1 MSTFDEVINRRNT
14 GCAKWDMTKEGELP
28 MWVADMDFQTA
39 PQITEALV
47 ERAKQGVFGYALKGD
62 EWYQAYKNWW
72 STRHH
77 FDIEKDWLMFCTGV
91 IPALSSI
98 VRKLTT
104 PAENV
109 VVMTPVYNHF
119 FSSILNNGRNVL
131 ESKLKYENGEFD
143 IDFDDLQEKL
153 SNPQTTMMILCNPH
167 NPIGKI
173 WNRATLERIGN
184 MCYENNVIVVSDEIH
199 CDIVEPEK
207 EYISFASVSENCKN
221 NSITCVSPT
230 KTFNIAGIQTAA
242 IIVPNEG
249 LRNRVNRAINTDEV
263 AEPNVFAAIAPVVA
277 YNEGSEWLDELN
289 KYLWENRKFA
299 EEFIDKNIQG
309 VFAIKAEATYLM
321 WLDCTSISTN
331 SQELCNFIRE
341 KTGLFVTSGD
351 VYRNAD
357 GFMRVNIACP
367 RSVLEDGLNRLRE
380 GIEKFKVNNR

>member
-39 PQITEALV
+39 PQITNALI
-47 ERAKQGVFGYALKGD
+47 ERAKHGVFGYALKGD
-62 EWYQAYKNWW
+62 EWYEAYKNWW

-77 FDIEKDWLMFCTGV
+77 FNIEKEWLMFCTGV

-143 IDFDDLQEKL
+143 IDFKDLEEKL

-173 WNRATLERIGN
+173 WNKATLEKIGN
-184 MCYENNVIVVSDEIH
+184 MCCENHVIVVSDEIH

-207 EYISFASVSENCKN
+207 EYIPFASISEKCKN

-230 KTFNIAGIQTAA
+230 KTFNIAGLQTAA
-242 IIVPNEG
+242 ILVPDEG

-263 AEPNVFAAIAPVVA
+263 AEPNVFAAIVPVVA
-277 YNEGSEWLDELN
+277 YNEGGEWLDELN

-299 EEFIDKNIQG
+299 ENFIKENIKG
-309 VFAIKAEATYLM
+309 VFPIKAEATYLM
-321 WLDCTSISTN
+321 WVDCTSVSTN
-331 SQELCNFIRE
+331 SKELCDFIRE

-367 RSVLEDGLNRLRE
+367 RSVLEDGLNRLKT
-380 GIEKFKVNNR
+380 GIEQYLLAK

>member
-39 PQITEALV
+39 PQITNALI
-47 ERAKQGVFGYALKGD
+47 ERAKHGVFGYALKGD
-62 EWYQAYKNWW
+62 EWYEAYKNWW

-77 FDIEKDWLMFCTGV
+77 FNIEKEWLMFCTGV

-143 IDFDDLQEKL
+143 IDFKDLEEKL

-173 WNRATLERIGN
+173 WNKATLEKIGN
-184 MCYENNVIVVSDEIH
+184 MCCENHVIVVSDEIH

-207 EYISFASVSENCKN
+207 EYIPFASISEKCKN

-230 KTFNIAGIQTAA
+230 KTFNIAGLQTAA
-242 IIVPNEG
+242 ILVPDEG

-277 YNEGSEWLDELN
+277 YNECGEWLDELN

-299 EEFIDKNIQG
+299 ENFIKENIKG
-309 VFAIKAEATYLM
+309 VFPIKAEATYLM
-321 WLDCTSISTN
+321 WVDCTSVSTN
-331 SQELCNFIRE
+331 SKELCDFIRE

-367 RSVLEDGLNRLRE
+367 RSVLEDGLNRLKT
-380 GIEKFKVNNR
+380 GIEQYLLAK

>member
-39 PQITEALV
+39 PQITNALI
-47 ERAKQGVFGYALKGD
+47 ERAKHGVFGYALKGD
-62 EWYQAYKNWW
+62 EWYKAYKNWW

-77 FDIEKDWLMFCTGV
+77 FNIEKEWLMFCTGV

-143 IDFDDLQEKL
+143 IDFKDLEEKL

-173 WNRATLERIGN
+173 WNKATLEKIGN
-184 MCYENNVIVVSDEIH
+184 MCCENHVIVVSDEIH

-207 EYISFASVSENCKN
+207 EYIPFASISEKCKN

-230 KTFNIAGIQTAA
+230 KTFNIAGLQTAA
-242 IIVPNEG
+242 ILVPYEG

-277 YNEGSEWLDELN
+277 YNEGGEWLDELN

-299 EEFIDKNIQG
+299 ENFIKENIKG
-309 VFAIKAEATYLM
+309 VFPIKAEATYLM
-321 WLDCTSISTN
+321 WVDCTSVSTN
-331 SQELCNFIRE
+331 SKELCDFIRE

-367 RSVLEDGLNRLRE
+367 RSVLEDGLNRLKT
-380 GIEKFKVNNR
+380 GIEQYLLAK

>member
-28 MWVADMDFQTA
+28 MWVADMDFHTA
-39 PQITEALV
+39 PQITNALI
-47 ERAKQGVFGYALKGD
+47 ERAKHGVFGYALKGD
-62 EWYQAYKNWW
+62 EWYEAYKNWW

-77 FDIEKDWLMFCTGV
+77 FNIEKEWLMFCTGV

-143 IDFDDLQEKL
+143 IDFKDLEEKL

-173 WNRATLERIGN
+173 WNKATLEKIGN
-184 MCYENNVIVVSDEIH
+184 MCCENHVIVVSDEIH
-199 CDIVEPEK
+199 CDIVELEK
-207 EYISFASVSENCKN
+207 EYIPFASISEKCKN

-230 KTFNIAGIQTAA
+230 KTFNIAGLQTAA
-242 IIVPNEG
+242 ILVPDEG

-277 YNEGSEWLDELN
+277 YNEGGEWLDELN

-299 EEFIDKNIQG
+299 ENFIKENIKG
-309 VFAIKAEATYLM
+309 VFPIKAEATYLM
-321 WLDCTSISTN
+321 WVDCTSVSTN
-331 SQELCNFIRE
+331 SKELCDFIRE

-367 RSVLEDGLNRLRE
+367 RSVLEDGFNRLRT
-380 GIEKFKVNNR
+380 GIEQYLLVK

>member
-14 GCAKWDMTKEGELP
+14 CCAKWDMTKDGELP

-39 PQITEALV
+39 PQITNALI
-47 ERAKQGVFGYALKGD
+47 ERAKHGVFGYALKGD
-62 EWYQAYKNWW
+62 EWYEAYKNWW

-77 FDIEKDWLMFCTGV
+77 FNIEKEWLMFCTGV

-143 IDFDDLQEKL
+143 IDFKDLEEKL

-173 WNRATLERIGN
+173 WNKATLEKIGN
-184 MCYENNVIVVSDEIH
+184 MCCENHVIVVSDEIH

-207 EYISFASVSENCKN
+207 EYIPFASVSEICKN

-230 KTFNIAGIQTAA
+230 KTFNIAGLQTAA
-242 IIVPNEG
+242 ILVPDEG

-277 YNEGSEWLDELN
+277 YNEGGEWLDELN

-299 EEFIDKNIQG
+299 ENFIKENIKV
-309 VFAIKAEATYLM
+309 VFPIKAEATYLM
-321 WLDCTSISTN
+321 WVDCTSVSTN
-331 SQELCNFIRE
+331 SEELCDFIRE

-367 RSVLEDGLNRLRE
+367 RSLLEDGLNRLKT
-380 GIEKFKVNNR
+380 GI

>member
-39 PQITEALV
+39 PQITNALI
-47 ERAKQGVFGYALKGD
+47 ERAKHGVFGYALKGD
-62 EWYQAYKNWW
+62 EWYEAYKNWW

-77 FDIEKDWLMFCTGV
+77 FNIEKEWLMFCTGV

-143 IDFDDLQEKL
+143 IDFKDLEEKL
-153 SNPQTTMMILCNPH
+153 SNPQTTMMILCTPH

-173 WNRATLERIGN
+173 WNKATLEKIGN
-184 MCYENNVIVVSDEIH
+184 MCCENHVIVVSDEIH

-207 EYISFASVSENCKN
+207 EYIPFASISEKCKN

-230 KTFNIAGIQTAA
+230 KTFNIAGLQTAA
-242 IIVPNEG
+242 ILVPDEG

-277 YNEGSEWLDELN
+277 YNEGGEWLDELN

-299 EEFIDKNIQG
+299 ENFIKENIKG
-309 VFAIKAEATYLM
+309 VFPIKAEATYLM
-321 WLDCTSISTN
+321 WVDCTSVSTN
-331 SQELCNFIRE
+331 SEELCDFIRE

-367 RSVLEDGLNRLRE
+367 RSLLEDGLNRLKT
-380 GIEKFKVNNR
+380 GIEQYLLAK

>member
-28 MWVADMDFQTA
+28 MWVADMDFHTA
-39 PQITEALV
+39 PQITNALI
-47 ERAKQGVFGYALKGD
+47 ERAKHGVFGYALKGD
-62 EWYQAYKNWW
+62 EWYEAYKNWW

-77 FDIEKDWLMFCTGV
+77 FNIEKEWLMFCTGV

-143 IDFDDLQEKL
+143 IDFKDLEEKL

-173 WNRATLERIGN
+173 WNKATLEKIGN
-184 MCYENNVIVVSDEIH
+184 MCCENHVIVVSDEIH

-207 EYISFASVSENCKN
+207 EYIPFASISEKCKN

-230 KTFNIAGIQTAA
+230 KTFNIAGLQTAA
-242 IIVPNEG
+242 ILVPDEG

-277 YNEGSEWLDELN
+277 YNEGGEWLDELN

-299 EEFIDKNIQG
+299 ENFIKENIKG
-309 VFAIKAEATYLM
+309 VFPIKAEATYLM
-321 WLDCTSISTN
+321 WVDCTSVSTN
-331 SQELCNFIRE
+331 SKELCDFIRE

-367 RSVLEDGLNRLRE
+367 RSVLEDGFNRLRT
-380 GIEKFKVNNR
+380 GIEQYLLVK

>member
-39 PQITEALV
+39 PQITNALI
-47 ERAKQGVFGYALKGD
+47 ERAKHGVFGYALKGD
-62 EWYQAYKNWW
+62 EWYEAYKNWW

-77 FDIEKDWLMFCTGV
+77 FNIEKEWLMFCTGV

-143 IDFDDLQEKL
+143 IDFKDLEEKL

-173 WNRATLERIGN
+173 WNKATLEKIGN
-184 MCYENNVIVVSDEIH
+184 MCCENHVIVVSDEIH

-207 EYISFASVSENCKN
+207 EYIPFASISEKCKN

-230 KTFNIAGIQTAA
+230 KTFNIAGLQTAA
-242 IIVPNEG
+242 ILVPDEG

-277 YNEGSEWLDELN
+277 YNEGGEWLDELN

-299 EEFIDKNIQG
+299 ENFIKENIKV
-309 VFAIKAEATYLM
+309 VFPIKAEATYLM
-321 WLDCTSISTN
+321 WVDCTSVSTN
-331 SQELCNFIRE
+331 SEELCDFIRE

-367 RSVLEDGLNRLRE
+367 RSLLEDGLNRLKT
-380 GIEKFKVNNR
+380 GIEQYLLAK

>member
-39 PQITEALV
+39 PQITNALI
-47 ERAKQGVFGYALKGD
+47 ERAKHGVFGYALKGD
-62 EWYQAYKNWW
+62 EWYEAYKNWW

-77 FDIEKDWLMFCTGV
+77 FNIEKEWLMFCTGV

-143 IDFDDLQEKL
+143 IDFKDLEEKL

-173 WNRATLERIGN
+173 WNKATLEKIGN
-184 MCYENNVIVVSDEIH
+184 MCCENHVIVVSDEIH

-207 EYISFASVSENCKN
+207 EYIPFASVSEICKN

-230 KTFNIAGIQTAA
+230 KTFNIAGLQTAA
-242 IIVPNEG
+242 ILVPDEG

-277 YNEGSEWLDELN
+277 YNEGGEWLDELN

-299 EEFIDKNIQG
+299 ENFIKENIKV
-309 VFAIKAEATYLM
+309 VFPIKAEATYLM
-321 WLDCTSISTN
+321 WVDCTSVSTN
-331 SQELCNFIRE
+331 SEELCDFIRE

-367 RSVLEDGLNRLRE
+367 RSLLEDGLNRLKT
-380 GIEKFKVNNR
+380 GIEQYLLAK

>member
-39 PQITEALV
+39 PQITNALI
-47 ERAKQGVFGYALKGD
+47 ERAKHGVFGYALKGD
-62 EWYQAYKNWW
+62 EWYEAYKNWW

-77 FDIEKDWLMFCTGV
+77 FNIEKEWLMFCTGV

-143 IDFDDLQEKL
+143 IDFKDLEEKL

-173 WNRATLERIGN
+173 WNKATLEKIGN
-184 MCYENNVIVVSDEIH
+184 MCCENHVIVVSDEIH

-207 EYISFASVSENCKN
+207 EYIPFASISEKCKN

-230 KTFNIAGIQTAA
+230 KTFNIAGLQTAA
-242 IIVPNEG
+242 ILVPDEG

-277 YNEGSEWLDELN
+277 YNEGGEWLDELN

-299 EEFIDKNIQG
+299 ENFVKENIKG
-309 VFAIKAEATYLM
+309 VFPIKAEATYLM
-321 WLDCTSISTN
+321 WVDCTSVSTN
-331 SQELCNFIRE
+331 SKELCDFIRE

-367 RSVLEDGLNRLRE
+367 RSVLEDGFNRLRT
-380 GIEKFKVNNR
+380 GIEQYLLAK

>member
-39 PQITEALV
+39 PQITNALI
-47 ERAKQGVFGYALKGD
+47 ERAKHGVFGYALKCD
-62 EWYQAYKNWW
+62 EWYEAYKNWW

-77 FDIEKDWLMFCTGV
+77 FNIEKEWLMFCTGV

-143 IDFDDLQEKL
+143 IDFKDLEEKL

-173 WNRATLERIGN
+173 WNKATLEKIGN
-184 MCYENNVIVVSDEIH
+184 MCCENHVIVVSDEIH

-207 EYISFASVSENCKN
+207 EYIPFASISEKCKN

-230 KTFNIAGIQTAA
+230 KTFNIAGLQTAA
-242 IIVPNEG
+242 ILVPDEG

-277 YNEGSEWLDELN
+277 YNEGGEWLDELN

-299 EEFIDKNIQG
+299 ENFIKENIKG
-309 VFAIKAEATYLM
+309 VFPIKAEATYLM
-321 WLDCTSISTN
+321 WVDCTSVSTN
-331 SQELCNFIRE
+331 SKELCDFIRE

-367 RSVLEDGLNRLRE
+367 RSVLEDGFNRLRT
-380 GIEKFKVNNR
+380 GIEQYLLAK

>member
-14 GCAKWDMTKEGELP
+14 CCAKWDMTKDGELP

-39 PQITEALV
+39 PQITNALI
-47 ERAKQGVFGYALKGD
+47 ERAKHGVFGYALKGD
-62 EWYQAYKNWW
+62 EWYEAYKNWW

-77 FDIEKDWLMFCTGV
+77 FNIEKEWLMFCTGV

-143 IDFDDLQEKL
+143 IDFKDLEEKL

-173 WNRATLERIGN
+173 WNKATLEKIGN
-184 MCYENNVIVVSDEIH
+184 MCCENHVIVVSDEIH

-207 EYISFASVSENCKN
+207 EYIPFASISEKCKN

-230 KTFNIAGIQTAA
+230 KTFNIAGLQTAA
-242 IIVPNEG
+242 ILVPDEG

-277 YNEGSEWLDELN
+277 YNEGGEWLDELN

-299 EEFIDKNIQG
+299 ENFIKENIKG
-309 VFAIKAEATYLM
+309 VFPIKAEATYLM
-321 WLDCTSISTN
+321 WVDCTSVSTN
-331 SQELCNFIRE
+331 SEELCDFIRE

-367 RSVLEDGLNRLRE
+367 RSLLEDGLNRLKT
-380 GIEKFKVNNR
+380 GIEQYLLAK

>member
-39 PQITEALV
+39 PQITNALI
-47 ERAKQGVFGYALKGD
+47 ERAKHGVFGYALKGD
-62 EWYQAYKNWW
+62 EWYEAYKNWW

-77 FDIEKDWLMFCTGV
+77 FNIEKEWLMFCTGV

-104 PAENV
+104 LAENV

-143 IDFDDLQEKL
+143 IDFKDLEEKL

-173 WNRATLERIGN
+173 WNKATLEKIGN
-184 MCYENNVIVVSDEIH
+184 MCCENHVIVVSDEIH

-207 EYISFASVSENCKN
+207 EYIPFASISEKCKN

-230 KTFNIAGIQTAA
+230 KTFNIAGLQTAA
-242 IIVPNEG
+242 ILVPDEG

-277 YNEGSEWLDELN
+277 YNEGGEWLDELN

-299 EEFIDKNIQG
+299 ENFVKENIKG
-309 VFAIKAEATYLM
+309 VFPIKAEATYLM
-321 WLDCTSISTN
+321 WVDCTSVSTN
-331 SQELCNFIRE
+331 SKELCDFIRE

-367 RSVLEDGLNRLRE
+367 RSVLEDGFNRLRT
-380 GIEKFKVNNR
+380 GIEQYLLAK

>member
-39 PQITEALV
+39 PQITNALI
-47 ERAKQGVFGYALKGD
+47 ERAKHGVFGYALKGD
-62 EWYQAYKNWW
+62 EWYKAYKNWW

-77 FDIEKDWLMFCTGV
+77 FNIEKEWLMFCTGV

-143 IDFDDLQEKL
+143 IDFKDLEEKL

-173 WNRATLERIGN
+173 WNKATLEKIGN
-184 MCYENNVIVVSDEIH
+184 MCCENHVIVVSDEIH

-207 EYISFASVSENCKN
+207 EYIPFASISEKCKN

-230 KTFNIAGIQTAA
+230 KTFNIAGLQTAA
-242 IIVPNEG
+242 ILVPDEG

-277 YNEGSEWLDELN
+277 YNEGGEWLDELN

-299 EEFIDKNIQG
+299 ENFIKENIKG
-309 VFAIKAEATYLM
+309 VFPIKAEATYLM
-321 WLDCTSISTN
+321 WVDCTSVSTN
-331 SQELCNFIRE
+331 SKELCDFIRE

-367 RSVLEDGLNRLRE
+367 RSVLEDGLNRLKT
-380 GIEKFKVNNR
+380 GIEQYLLAK

>member
-39 PQITEALV
+39 PQITNALI
-47 ERAKQGVFGYALKGD
+47 ERAKHGVFGYALKGD
-62 EWYQAYKNWW
+62 EWYKAYKNWW

-77 FDIEKDWLMFCTGV
+77 FNIEKEWLMFCTGV

-98 VRKLTT
+98 VRELTT

-143 IDFDDLQEKL
+143 IDFKDLEEKL

-173 WNRATLERIGN
+173 WNKATLEKIGN
-184 MCYENNVIVVSDEIH
+184 MCCENHVIVVSDEIH

-207 EYISFASVSENCKN
+207 EYIPFASISEKCKN

-230 KTFNIAGIQTAA
+230 KTFNIAGLQTAA
-242 IIVPNEG
+242 ILVPDEG

-277 YNEGSEWLDELN
+277 YNEGGEWLDELN

-299 EEFIDKNIQG
+299 ENFIKENIKG
-309 VFAIKAEATYLM
+309 VFPIKAEATYLM
-321 WLDCTSISTN
+321 WVDCTSVSTN
-331 SQELCNFIRE
+331 SKELCDFIRE

-367 RSVLEDGLNRLRE
+367 RSVLEDGFNRLRT
-380 GIEKFKVNNR
+380 GIEQYLLAK

>member
-14 GCAKWDMTKEGELP
+14 CCAKWDMTKDGELP

-39 PQITEALV
+39 PQITNALI
-47 ERAKQGVFGYALKGD
+47 ERAKHGVFGYALKGD
-62 EWYQAYKNWW
+62 EWYEAYKNWW

-77 FDIEKDWLMFCTGV
+77 FNIEKEWLMFCTGV

-143 IDFDDLQEKL
+143 IDFKDLEEKL

-173 WNRATLERIGN
+173 WNKATLEKIGN
-184 MCYENNVIVVSDEIH
+184 MCCENHVIVVSDEIH

-207 EYISFASVSENCKN
+207 EYIPFASISEKCKN

-230 KTFNIAGIQTAA
+230 KTFNIAGLQTAA
-242 IIVPNEG
+242 ILVPDEG

-277 YNEGSEWLDELN
+277 YNEGGEWLDELN

-299 EEFIDKNIQG
+299 ENFIKENIKG
-309 VFAIKAEATYLM
+309 VFPIKAEATYLM
-321 WLDCTSISTN
+321 WVDCTSVSTN
-331 SQELCNFIRE
+331 SKELCDFIRE

-357 GFMRVNIACP
+357 CFMRVNIACP
-367 RSVLEDGLNRLRE
+367 RSVLEDGFNRLRT
-380 GIEKFKVNNR
+380 GIEQYLLAK

>member
-39 PQITEALV
+39 PQITNALI
-47 ERAKQGVFGYALKGD
+47 ERAKHGVFGYALKGD
-62 EWYQAYKNWW
+62 EWYEAYKNWW

-77 FDIEKDWLMFCTGV
+77 FNIEKEWLMFCTGV

-143 IDFDDLQEKL
+143 IDFKDLEEKL

-173 WNRATLERIGN
+173 WNKATLEKIGN
-184 MCYENNVIVVSDEIH
+184 MCCENHVIVVSDEIH

-207 EYISFASVSENCKN
+207 EYIPFASISEKCKN

-230 KTFNIAGIQTAA
+230 KTFNIAGLQTAA
-242 IIVPNEG
+242 ILVPDEG

-277 YNEGSEWLDELN
+277 YNEGGEWLDEFN

-299 EEFIDKNIQG
+299 ENFIKENIKG
-309 VFAIKAEATYLM
+309 VFPIKAEATYLM
-321 WLDCTSISTN
+321 WVDCTSVSTN
-331 SQELCNFIRE
+331 SKELCDFIRE

-367 RSVLEDGLNRLRE
+367 RSVLEDGLNRLKT
-380 GIEKFKVNNR
+380 GIEQYLLAK

>member
-39 PQITEALV
+39 PQITNALI
-47 ERAKQGVFGYALKGD
+47 ERAKHGVFGYALKGD
-62 EWYQAYKNWW
+62 EWYEAYKNWW

-77 FDIEKDWLMFCTGV
+77 FNIEKEWLMFCTGV

-143 IDFDDLQEKL
+143 IDFKDLEEKL

-173 WNRATLERIGN
+173 WNKATLEKIGN
-184 MCYENNVIVVSDEIH
+184 MCCENHVIVVSDEIH

-207 EYISFASVSENCKN
+207 EYIPFASISEKCKN

-230 KTFNIAGIQTAA
+230 KTFNIAGLQTAA
-242 IIVPNEG
+242 ILVPDEG

-277 YNEGSEWLDELN
+277 YNEGGEWLDELN

-299 EEFIDKNIQG
+299 ENFIKENIKW
-309 VFAIKAEATYLM
+309 VFPIKAEATYLM
-321 WLDCTSISTN
+321 WVDCTSVSTN
-331 SQELCNFIRE
+331 SEELCDFIRE

-367 RSVLEDGLNRLRE
+367 RSLLEDGLNRLKT
-380 GIEKFKVNNR
+380 GIEQYLLAK

>member
-39 PQITEALV
+39 PQITNALI
-47 ERAKQGVFGYALKGD
+47 ERAKHGVFGYALKGD
-62 EWYQAYKNWW
+62 EWYEAYKNWW

-77 FDIEKDWLMFCTGV
+77 FNIEKEWLMFCTGV

-143 IDFDDLQEKL
+143 IDFKDLEEKL

-173 WNRATLERIGN
+173 WNKATLEKIGN
-184 MCYENNVIVVSDEIH
+184 MCCENHVIVVSDEIH

-207 EYISFASVSENCKN
+207 EYIPFASISEKCKN

-230 KTFNIAGIQTAA
+230 KTFNIAGLQTAA
-242 IIVPNEG
+242 ILVPDEG

-277 YNEGSEWLDELN
+277 YNEGGEWLDELN

-299 EEFIDKNIQG
+299 ENFIKENIKG
-309 VFAIKAEATYLM
+309 VFPIKAEATYLM
-321 WLDCTSISTN
+321 WVDCTSVSTN
-331 SQELCNFIRE
+331 SKELCDFIRE

-367 RSVLEDGLNRLRE
+367 RSVLEDGFNRLRT
-380 GIEKFKVNNR
+380 GIEQYLLAK

>member
-39 PQITEALV
+39 PQITNALI
-47 ERAKQGVFGYALKGD
+47 ERAKHGVFGYALKGD
-62 EWYQAYKNWW
+62 EWYEAYKNWW

-77 FDIEKDWLMFCTGV
+77 FNIEKEWLMFCTGV

-143 IDFDDLQEKL
+143 IDFKDLEEKL

-173 WNRATLERIGN
+173 WNKATLEKIGN
-184 MCYENNVIVVSDEIH
+184 MCCENHVIVVSDEIH

-207 EYISFASVSENCKN
+207 EYIPFASISEKCKN

-230 KTFNIAGIQTAA
+230 KTFNIAGLQTAA
-242 IIVPNEG
+242 ILVPDEG

-277 YNEGSEWLDELN
+277 YNEGGEWLDELN

-299 EEFIDKNIQG
+299 ESFIKENIKG
-309 VFAIKAEATYLM
+309 VFPIKAEATYLM
-321 WLDCTSISTN
+321 WVDCTSVSTN
-331 SQELCNFIRE
+331 SEELCDFIRE

-367 RSVLEDGLNRLRE
+367 RSVLEDGLNRLMT
-380 GIEKFKVNNR
+380 GIEQYLLAK

>member
-39 PQITEALV
+39 PQITNALI
-47 ERAKQGVFGYALKGD
+47 ERAKHGVFGYALKGD
-62 EWYQAYKNWW
+62 EWYEAYKNWW

-77 FDIEKDWLMFCTGV
+77 FNIEKEWLMFCTGV

-143 IDFDDLQEKL
+143 IDFKDLEEKL

-173 WNRATLERIGN
+173 WNKATLEKIGN
-184 MCYENNVIVVSDEIH
+184 MCCENHVIVVSDEIH

-207 EYISFASVSENCKN
+207 EYIPFASISEKCKN

-230 KTFNIAGIQTAA
+230 KTFNIAGLQTAA
-242 IIVPNEG
+242 ILVPDEG

-277 YNEGSEWLDELN
+277 YNEGGEWLDELN

-299 EEFIDKNIQG
+299 ENFIKENIKG
-309 VFAIKAEATYLM
+309 VFPIKAEATYLM
-321 WLDCTSISTN
+321 WVDCTSVSTN
-331 SQELCNFIRE
+331 SKELCDFVRE

-367 RSVLEDGLNRLRE
+367 RSVLEDGLNRLKT
-380 GIEKFKVNNR
+380 GIEQYLLAK

>member
-39 PQITEALV
+39 PQITNALI
-47 ERAKQGVFGYALKGD
+47 ERAKHGVFGYALKGD
-62 EWYQAYKNWW
+62 EWYEAYNNWW

-77 FDIEKDWLMFCTGV
+77 FNIEKEWLMFCTGV

-143 IDFDDLQEKL
+143 IDFKDLEEKL

-173 WNRATLERIGN
+173 WNKATLEKIGN
-184 MCYENNVIVVSDEIH
+184 MCCENHVIVVSDEIH

-207 EYISFASVSENCKN
+207 EYIPFASISEKCKN

-230 KTFNIAGIQTAA
+230 KTFNIAGLQTAA
-242 IIVPNEG
+242 ILVPDEG

-277 YNEGSEWLDELN
+277 YNEGGEWLDELN

-299 EEFIDKNIQG
+299 ENFIKENIKG
-309 VFAIKAEATYLM
+309 VFPIKAEATYLM
-321 WLDCTSISTN
+321 WVDCTSVSTN
-331 SQELCNFIRE
+331 SKELCDFIRE
-341 KTGLFVTSGD
+341 KTGLFVTGGD

-367 RSVLEDGLNRLRE
+367 RSVLEDGLNRLKT
-380 GIEKFKVNNR
+380 GIEQYLLAK

>member
-39 PQITEALV
+39 PQITNALI
-47 ERAKQGVFGYALKGD
+47 ERAKHGVFGYALKGD
-62 EWYQAYKNWW
+62 EWYEAYKNWW

-77 FDIEKDWLMFCTGV
+77 FNIEKEWLMFCTGV

-109 VVMTPVYNHF
+109 VLMTPVYNHF

-143 IDFDDLQEKL
+143 IDFKDLEEKL

-173 WNRATLERIGN
+173 WNKATLEKIGN
-184 MCYENNVIVVSDEIH
+184 MCCENHVIVVSDEIH

-207 EYISFASVSENCKN
+207 EYIPFASISEKCKN

-230 KTFNIAGIQTAA
+230 KTFNIAGLQTAA
-242 IIVPNEG
+242 ILVPDEG

-277 YNEGSEWLDELN
+277 YNEGGEWLDELN

-299 EEFIDKNIQG
+299 ENFIKENIKG
-309 VFAIKAEATYLM
+309 VFPIKAEATYLM
-321 WLDCTSISTN
+321 WVDCTSVSTN
-331 SQELCNFIRE
+331 SEELCDFIRE

-367 RSVLEDGLNRLRE
+367 RSLLEDGLNRLKT
-380 GIEKFKVNNR
+380 GIEQYLLAK

>member
-39 PQITEALV
+39 PQITNALI
-47 ERAKQGVFGYALKGD
+47 ERAKHGVFGYALKGD
-62 EWYQAYKNWW
+62 EWYEAYKNWW

-77 FDIEKDWLMFCTGV
+77 FNIEKEWLMFCTGV

-143 IDFDDLQEKL
+143 IDFKDLEEKL

-173 WNRATLERIGN
+173 WNKATLEKIGN
-184 MCYENNVIVVSDEIH
+184 MCCENHVIVVSDEIH

-207 EYISFASVSENCKN
+207 EYIPFASISEKCKN

-230 KTFNIAGIQTAA
+230 KTFNIAGLQTAA
-242 IIVPNEG
+242 ILVPYEG

-277 YNEGSEWLDELN
+277 YNEGGEWLDELN

-299 EEFIDKNIQG
+299 ENFIKENIKG
-309 VFAIKAEATYLM
+309 VFPIKAEATYLM
-321 WLDCTSISTN
+321 WVDCTSVSTN
-331 SQELCNFIRE
+331 SKELCDFIRE

-367 RSVLEDGLNRLRE
+367 RSVLEDGLNRLKT
-380 GIEKFKVNNR
+380 GIEQYLLAK

>member
-1 MSTFDEVINRRNT
+1 
-14 GCAKWDMTKEGELP
+14 
-28 MWVADMDFQTA
+28 
-39 PQITEALV
+39 
-47 ERAKQGVFGYALKGD
+47 
-62 EWYQAYKNWW
+62 
-72 STRHH
+72 
-77 FDIEKDWLMFCTGV
+77 MFCTGV

-104 PAENV
+104 PAENL

-143 IDFDDLQEKL
+143 IDFKDLEEKL

-173 WNRATLERIGN
+173 WNKATLEKIGN
-184 MCYENNVIVVSDEIH
+184 MCCENHVIVVSDEIH

-207 EYISFASVSENCKN
+207 EYIPFASISEKCKN

-230 KTFNIAGIQTAA
+230 KTFNIAGLQTAA
-242 IIVPNEG
+242 ILVPDEG

-277 YNEGSEWLDELN
+277 YNEGGEWLDELN

-299 EEFIDKNIQG
+299 ENFIKENIKG
-309 VFAIKAEATYLM
+309 VFPIKAEATYLM
-321 WLDCTSISTN
+321 WVDCTSVSTN
-331 SQELCNFIRE
+331 SKELCDFIRE

-367 RSVLEDGLNRLRE
+367 RSVLEDGLNRLKT
-380 GIEKFKVNNR
+380 GIEQYLLAK

>member
-14 GCAKWDMTKEGELP
+14 CCAKWDMTKDGELP

-39 PQITEALV
+39 PQITNALI
-47 ERAKQGVFGYALKGD
+47 ERAKHGVFGYALKGD
-62 EWYQAYKNWW
+62 EWYEAYKNWW

-77 FDIEKDWLMFCTGV
+77 FNIEKEWLMFCTGV

-143 IDFDDLQEKL
+143 IDFKDLEEKL

-173 WNRATLERIGN
+173 WNKATLEKIGN
-184 MCYENNVIVVSDEIH
+184 MCCENHVIVVSDEIH

-207 EYISFASVSENCKN
+207 EYIPFASVSAKL
-221 NSITCVSPT
+221 
-230 KTFNIAGIQTAA
+230 F
-242 IIVPNEG
+242 
-249 LRNRVNRAINTDEV
+249 
-263 AEPNVFAAIAPVVA
+263 PVQ
-277 YNEGSEWLDELN
+277 D
-289 KYLWENRKFA
+289 
-299 EEFIDKNIQG
+299 
-309 VFAIKAEATYLM
+309 
-321 WLDCTSISTN
+321 
-331 SQELCNFIRE
+331 
-341 KTGLFVTSGD
+341 LFVLL
-351 VYRNAD
+351 Y
-357 GFMRVNIACP
+357 
-367 RSVLEDGLNRLRE
+367 
-380 GIEKFKVNNR
+380 

>member
-39 PQITEALV
+39 PQITNALI
-47 ERAKQGVFGYALKGD
+47 ERAKHGVFGYALKGD
-62 EWYQAYKNWW
+62 EWYEAYKNWW

-77 FDIEKDWLMFCTGV
+77 FNIEKEWLMFCTGV

-143 IDFDDLQEKL
+143 IDFKDLEEKL

-173 WNRATLERIGN
+173 WNKATLEKIGN
-184 MCYENNVIVVSDEIH
+184 MCCENHVIVVSDEIH

-207 EYISFASVSENCKN
+207 EYIPFASISEKCKN

-230 KTFNIAGIQTAA
+230 KTFNIAGLQTAA
-242 IIVPNEG
+242 ILVPDEG

-277 YNEGSEWLDELN
+277 YNEGGEWLDELN

-299 EEFIDKNIQG
+299 ENFIKENIKG
-309 VFAIKAEATYLM
+309 VFPIKAEATYLM
-321 WLDCTSISTN
+321 WVDCTSVSTN
-331 SQELCNFIRE
+331 SKELCDFIRE
-341 KTGLFVTSGD
+341 KTGLFVTGGD

-367 RSVLEDGLNRLRE
+367 RSVLEDGLNRLKT
-380 GIEKFKVNNR
+380 GIEQYLLAK

>member
-39 PQITEALV
+39 PQITNALI
-47 ERAKQGVFGYALKGD
+47 ERAKHGVFGYALKGD
-62 EWYQAYKNWW
+62 EWYKAYKNWW

-77 FDIEKDWLMFCTGV
+77 FNIEKEWLMFCTGV

-143 IDFDDLQEKL
+143 IDFKDLEEKL

-173 WNRATLERIGN
+173 WNKATLEKIGN
-184 MCYENNVIVVSDEIH
+184 MCCENHVIVVSDEIH

-207 EYISFASVSENCKN
+207 EYIPFASVSEICKN

-230 KTFNIAGIQTAA
+230 KTFNIAGLQTAA
-242 IIVPNEG
+242 ILVPDEG

-277 YNEGSEWLDELN
+277 YNEGGEWLDELN

-299 EEFIDKNIQG
+299 ENFIKENIKV
-309 VFAIKAEATYLM
+309 VFPIKAEATYLM
-321 WLDCTSISTN
+321 WVDCTSVSTN
-331 SQELCNFIRE
+331 SEELCDFIRE

-367 RSVLEDGLNRLRE
+367 RSLLEDGLNRLKT
-380 GIEKFKVNNR
+380 GIEQYLLAK

>member
-28 MWVADMDFQTA
+28 MWVADMDFHTA
-39 PQITEALV
+39 PQITNALI
-47 ERAKQGVFGYALKGD
+47 ERAKHGVFGYALKGD
-62 EWYQAYKNWW
+62 EWYEAYKNWW

-77 FDIEKDWLMFCTGV
+77 FNIEKEWLMFCTGV

-143 IDFDDLQEKL
+143 IDFKDLEEKL

-173 WNRATLERIGN
+173 WNKATLEKIGN
-184 MCYENNVIVVSDEIH
+184 MCCENHVIVVSDEIH

-207 EYISFASVSENCKN
+207 EYIPFASISEKCKN

-230 KTFNIAGIQTAA
+230 KTFNIAGLQTAA
-242 IIVPNEG
+242 ILVPDEG

-277 YNEGSEWLDELN
+277 YNEGGEWLDELN

-299 EEFIDKNIQG
+299 ENFIKENIKG
-309 VFAIKAEATYLM
+309 VFPIKAEATYLM
-321 WLDCTSISTN
+321 WVDCTSVSTN
-331 SQELCNFIRE
+331 SKELCDFIRE

-367 RSVLEDGLNRLRE
+367 RSVLEDGFNRLRT
-380 GIEKFKVNNR
+380 GIEQYLLAK

>member
-14 GCAKWDMTKEGELP
+14 CCAKWDMTKDGELP

-39 PQITEALV
+39 PQITNALI
-47 ERAKQGVFGYALKGD
+47 ERAKHGVFGYALKGD
-62 EWYQAYKNWW
+62 EWYEAYKNWW

-77 FDIEKDWLMFCTGV
+77 FNIEKEWLMFCTGV

-143 IDFDDLQEKL
+143 IDFKDLEEKL

-173 WNRATLERIGN
+173 WNKATLEKIGN
-184 MCYENNVIVVSDEIH
+184 MCCENHVIVVSDEIH

-207 EYISFASVSENCKN
+207 EYIPFASVSEICKN

-230 KTFNIAGIQTAA
+230 KTFNIAGLQTAA
-242 IIVPNEG
+242 ILVPDEG

-277 YNEGSEWLDELN
+277 YNEGGEWLDELN

-299 EEFIDKNIQG
+299 ENFIKENIKV
-309 VFAIKAEATYLM
+309 VFPIKAEATYLM
-321 WLDCTSISTN
+321 WVDCTSVSTN
-331 SQELCNFIRE
+331 SEELCDFIRE

-367 RSVLEDGLNRLRE
+367 RSLLEDGLNRLKT
-380 GIEKFKVNNR
+380 GIEQYLLAK

>member
-39 PQITEALV
+39 PQITNALI
-47 ERAKQGVFGYALKGD
+47 ERAKHGVFGYALKGD
-62 EWYQAYKNWW
+62 EWYEAYKNWW

-77 FDIEKDWLMFCTGV
+77 FNIEKEWLMFCTGV

-143 IDFDDLQEKL
+143 IDFKDLEEKL

-173 WNRATLERIGN
+173 WNKATLEKIGN
-184 MCYENNVIVVSDEIH
+184 MCCENHVIVVSDEIH

-207 EYISFASVSENCKN
+207 EYIPFASISEKCKN

-230 KTFNIAGIQTAA
+230 KTFNIAGLQTAA
-242 IIVPNEG
+242 ILVPDEG

-277 YNEGSEWLDELN
+277 YNEGGEWLDELN

-299 EEFIDKNIQG
+299 ENFIKENIKG
-309 VFAIKAEATYLM
+309 VFPIKAEATYLM
-321 WLDCTSISTN
+321 WVDCTSVSTN
-331 SQELCNFIRE
+331 SEELCDFIRE

-357 GFMRVNIACP
+357 GFMRVNIACL
-367 RSVLEDGLNRLRE
+367 RSLLEDGLNRLKT
-380 GIEKFKVNNR
+380 GIEQYLLAK

>member
-14 GCAKWDMTKEGELP
+14 CCAKWDMTKDGELP

-39 PQITEALV
+39 PQITNALI
-47 ERAKQGVFGYALKGD
+47 ERAKHGVFGYALKGD
-62 EWYQAYKNWW
+62 EWYEAYKNWW

-77 FDIEKDWLMFCTGV
+77 FNIEKEWLMFCTGV

-143 IDFDDLQEKL
+143 IDFKDLEEKL

-173 WNRATLERIGN
+173 WNKATLEKIGN
-184 MCYENNVIVVSDEIH
+184 MCCENHVIVVSDEIH

-207 EYISFASVSENCKN
+207 EYIPFASISEKCKN

-230 KTFNIAGIQTAA
+230 KTFNIAGLQTAA
-242 IIVPNEG
+242 ILVPDEG

-277 YNEGSEWLDELN
+277 YNEGGEWLDELN

-299 EEFIDKNIQG
+299 ENFIKENIKG
-309 VFAIKAEATYLM
+309 VFPIKAEATYLM
-321 WLDCTSISTN
+321 WVDCTSVSTN
-331 SQELCNFIRE
+331 SKELCDFIRE

-367 RSVLEDGLNRLRE
+367 RSVLEDGFNRLRT
-380 GIEKFKVNNR
+380 GIEQYLLAK

>member
-39 PQITEALV
+39 PQITNALI
-47 ERAKQGVFGYALKGD
+47 ERAKHGVFGYALKGD
-62 EWYQAYKNWW
+62 EWYEAYKNWW

-77 FDIEKDWLMFCTGV
+77 FNIEKEWLMFCTGV

-143 IDFDDLQEKL
+143 IDFKDLEEKL

-173 WNRATLERIGN
+173 WNKATLEKIGN
-184 MCYENNVIVVSDEIH
+184 MCCENHVIVVSDEIH

-207 EYISFASVSENCKN
+207 EYIPFASISEKCKN

-230 KTFNIAGIQTAA
+230 KTFNIAGLQTAA
-242 IIVPNEG
+242 ILVPDEG

-277 YNEGSEWLDELN
+277 YNEGGEWLDELN

-299 EEFIDKNIQG
+299 ESFIKENIKG
-309 VFAIKAEATYLM
+309 VFPIKAEATYLM
-321 WLDCTSISTN
+321 WVDCTSVSTN
-331 SQELCNFIRE
+331 SKELCDFIRE

-367 RSVLEDGLNRLRE
+367 RSVLEDGLNRLKT
-380 GIEKFKVNNR
+380 GIEQYLLAK

>member
-28 MWVADMDFQTA
+28 MWVADMDFHTA
-39 PQITEALV
+39 PQITNALI
-47 ERAKQGVFGYALKGD
+47 ERAKHGVFGYALKGD
-62 EWYQAYKNWW
+62 EWYEAYKNWW

-77 FDIEKDWLMFCTGV
+77 FNIEKEWLMFCTGV

-143 IDFDDLQEKL
+143 IDFKDLEEKL

-173 WNRATLERIGN
+173 WNKATLEKIGN
-184 MCYENNVIVVSDEIH
+184 MCCENHVIVVSDEIH

-207 EYISFASVSENCKN
+207 EYIPFASISEKCKN

-230 KTFNIAGIQTAA
+230 KTFNIAGLQTAA
-242 IIVPNEG
+242 ILVPDEG

-277 YNEGSEWLDELN
+277 YNEGGEWLDELN

-299 EEFIDKNIQG
+299 ENFIKENIKG
-309 VFAIKAEATYLM
+309 VFPIKAEATYLM
-321 WLDCTSISTN
+321 WVDCTSVSTN
-331 SQELCNFIRE
+331 SKELCDFVRE

-367 RSVLEDGLNRLRE
+367 RSVLEDGLNRLKT
-380 GIEKFKVNNR
+380 GIEQYLLAK

>member
-39 PQITEALV
+39 PQITNTLI
-47 ERAKQGVFGYALKGD
+47 ERAKHGVFGYALKGD
-62 EWYQAYKNWW
+62 EWYEAYKNWW

-77 FDIEKDWLMFCTGV
+77 FNIEKEWLMFCTGV

-143 IDFDDLQEKL
+143 IDFKDLEEKL

-173 WNRATLERIGN
+173 WNKATLEKIGN
-184 MCYENNVIVVSDEIH
+184 MCCENHVIVVSDEIH

-207 EYISFASVSENCKN
+207 EYIPFASISEKCKN

-230 KTFNIAGIQTAA
+230 KTFNIAGLQTAA
-242 IIVPNEG
+242 ILVPDEG

-277 YNEGSEWLDELN
+277 YNEGGEWLDELN

-299 EEFIDKNIQG
+299 ENFIKENIKG
-309 VFAIKAEATYLM
+309 VFPIKAEATYLM
-321 WLDCTSISTN
+321 WVDCTSVSTN
-331 SQELCNFIRE
+331 SKELCDFIRE

-367 RSVLEDGLNRLRE
+367 RSVLEDGLNRLKT
-380 GIEKFKVNNR
+380 GIEQYLLAK

>member
-39 PQITEALV
+39 PQITNALI
-47 ERAKQGVFGYALKGD
+47 ERAKHGVFGYALKGD
-62 EWYQAYKNWW
+62 EWYEAYKNWW

-77 FDIEKDWLMFCTGV
+77 FNIEKEWLMFCTGV

-143 IDFDDLQEKL
+143 IDFKDLEEKL

-173 WNRATLERIGN
+173 WNKATLEKIGN
-184 MCYENNVIVVSDEIH
+184 MCCENHVIVVSDEIH

-207 EYISFASVSENCKN
+207 EYIPFASISEKCKN

-230 KTFNIAGIQTAA
+230 KTFNIAGLQTAA
-242 IIVPNEG
+242 ILVPDEG

-277 YNEGSEWLDELN
+277 YNEGGEWLDELN

-299 EEFIDKNIQG
+299 ENFIKENIKG
-309 VFAIKAEATYLM
+309 VFPIKAEATYLM
-321 WLDCTSISTN
+321 WVDCTSVSTN
-331 SQELCNFIRE
+331 SKELCDFIRE

-367 RSVLEDGLNRLRE
+367 RSVLEDGLNRLKT
-380 GIEKFKVNNR
+380 GIEQYLLAK

>member
-39 PQITEALV
+39 PQITNALI
-47 ERAKQGVFGYALKGD
+47 ERAKHGVFGYALKGD
-62 EWYQAYKNWW
+62 EWYEAYKNWW

-77 FDIEKDWLMFCTGV
+77 FNIEKEWLMFCTGV

-143 IDFDDLQEKL
+143 IDFKDLEEKL

-173 WNRATLERIGN
+173 WNKATLEKIGN
-184 MCYENNVIVVSDEIH
+184 MCCENHVIVVSDEIH

-207 EYISFASVSENCKN
+207 EYIPFASISEKCKN

-230 KTFNIAGIQTAA
+230 KTFNIAGLQTAA
-242 IIVPNEG
+242 ILVPDEG

-277 YNEGSEWLDELN
+277 YNEGGEWLDGLY
-289 KYLWENRKFA
+289 KHLWENRKFA
-299 EEFIDKNIQG
+299 ENFIKENIKG
-309 VFAIKAEATYLM
+309 VFPIKAEATYLM
-321 WLDCTSISTN
+321 WVDCTSVSTN
-331 SQELCNFIRE
+331 SKELCDFIRE

-367 RSVLEDGLNRLRE
+367 RSVLEDGFNRLRT
-380 GIEKFKVNNR
+380 GIEQYLLAK

>member
-14 GCAKWDMTKEGELP
+14 CCAKWDMTKDGELP

-39 PQITEALV
+39 PQITNALI
-47 ERAKQGVFGYALKGD
+47 ERAKHGVFGYALKGD
-62 EWYQAYKNWW
+62 EWYEAYKNWW

-77 FDIEKDWLMFCTGV
+77 FNIEKEWLMFCTGV

-143 IDFDDLQEKL
+143 IDFKDLEEKL

-173 WNRATLERIGN
+173 WNKATLEKIGN
-184 MCYENNVIVVSDEIH
+184 MCCENHVIVVSDEIH

-207 EYISFASVSENCKN
+207 EYIPFASISEKCKN

-230 KTFNIAGIQTAA
+230 KTFNIAGLQTAA
-242 IIVPNEG
+242 ILVPDEG

-277 YNEGSEWLDELN
+277 YNEGGEWLDELN

-299 EEFIDKNIQG
+299 ENFIKENIKG
-309 VFAIKAEATYLM
+309 VFPIKAEATYLM
-321 WLDCTSISTN
+321 WVDCTSVSTN
-331 SQELCNFIRE
+331 SKELCDFIRE

-367 RSVLEDGLNRLRE
+367 RSVLEDGLNRLKT
-380 GIEKFKVNNR
+380 GIEQYLLAK